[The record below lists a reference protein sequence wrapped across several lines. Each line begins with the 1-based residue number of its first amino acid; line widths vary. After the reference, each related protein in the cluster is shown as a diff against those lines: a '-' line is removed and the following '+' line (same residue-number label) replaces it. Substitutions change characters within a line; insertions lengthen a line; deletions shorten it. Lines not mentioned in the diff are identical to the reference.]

1 MSLIS
6 SKYLSLNSCFIS
18 EKEITNYS
26 ADIYLYYYIIIYSNT
41 FNIFPELILH
51 FTYWIYDDLSNII
64 MYIRIYLL
72 WLMYLI
78 NCI

>member
-51 FTYWIYDDLSNII
+51 LTY
-64 MYIRIYLL
+64 
-72 WLMYLI
+72 
-78 NCI
+78 